1 MFDFSQLQGLFGN
14 GGMPQMQPQQGYG
27 GLFAQQFG
35 QGRYGGLPQTPLQGM
50 GLGSPFFTE
59 RPQQALPTQ
68 GFTPTRDNAMG
79 PNAMAMLG
87 MNPSMPNMVG
97 PTSAL
102 PANMQPQASQL
113 KMWGMEDQ
121 LGQAAAQQAAAQQAA
136 QQQQIAPQETKY
148 YTPWGAEIPYATSDP
163 RTQRLVGGMR
173 SPVLNW
179 SPGEG

>member
-87 MNPSMPNMVG
+87 MNPNMPNMVG

-121 LGQAAAQQAAAQQAA
+121 LGQAAAQQAAAQQDA
-136 QQQQIAPQETKY
+136 QQQPVPQVPSYEQVPFERQI
-148 YTPWGAEIPYATSDP
+148 
-163 RTQRLVGGMR
+163 GGYR
-173 SPVLNW
+173 SPAYPYMPGQDPSMWRWLN
-179 SPGEG
+179 GAGGG